1 MKFKLE
7 FTFDISDSSLLI
19 DANDGR
25 SEEYTSLEDVPEDTR
40 LWKPETAPQAT
51 VTKRIGNIVPSFA
64 LLNPVYTGRFI
75 EGCATTRPTA
85 APTIMQMNMKVVM

>member
-25 SEEYTSLEDVPEDTR
+25 SEEYTSLKDVSEDT
-40 LWKPETAPQAT
+40 LMDVVYNYLDGVIEDITYDQIT
-51 VTKRIGNIVPSFA
+51 VKK
-64 LLNPVYTGRFI
+64 L
-75 EGCATTRPTA
+75 
-85 APTIMQMNMKVVM
+85 

>member
-25 SEEYTSLEDVPEDTR
+25 DEEYTSLEDVPEDT
-40 LWKPETAPQAT
+40 LMDVVYHYLDGVVESMTYDE
-51 VTKRIGNIVPSFA
+51 VTIKK
-64 LLNPVYTGRFI
+64 L
-75 EGCATTRPTA
+75 
-85 APTIMQMNMKVVM
+85 

>member
-25 SEEYTSLEDVPEDTR
+25 DEEYTSLEDVPEDTLMDVIYR
-40 LWKPETAPQAT
+40 YLDGVVESMTYDE
-51 VTKRIGNIVPSFA
+51 VTIKK
-64 LLNPVYTGRFI
+64 L
-75 EGCATTRPTA
+75 
-85 APTIMQMNMKVVM
+85 

>member
-25 SEEYTSLEDVPEDTR
+25 SEEYTSLEDVPEDTLMDVVYNYLDGVIEGITYDQITVKK
-40 LWKPETAPQAT
+40 LWK
-51 VTKRIGNIVPSFA
+51 GF
-64 LLNPVYTGRFI
+64 
-75 EGCATTRPTA
+75 
-85 APTIMQMNMKVVM
+85 

>member
-25 SEEYTSLEDVPEDTR
+25 DKEYSSLEDVPEDT
-40 LWKPETAPQAT
+40 LMDVVYHYLDGVVESMTYDE
-51 VTKRIGNIVPSFA
+51 VTIKK
-64 LLNPVYTGRFI
+64 L
-75 EGCATTRPTA
+75 
-85 APTIMQMNMKVVM
+85 

>member
-25 SEEYTSLEDVPEDTR
+25 GEEYTSLEDVPEDT
-40 LWKPETAPQAT
+40 LMDVVYHYLDGVVEGMTYDE
-51 VTKRIGNIVPSFA
+51 VTIKK
-64 LLNPVYTGRFI
+64 L
-75 EGCATTRPTA
+75 
-85 APTIMQMNMKVVM
+85 

>member
-25 SEEYTSLEDVPEDTR
+25 DEEYTILEDVPEDT
-40 LWKPETAPQAT
+40 LMDVVYHYLDGVIESITYDE
-51 VTKRIGNIVPSFA
+51 VTIKK
-64 LLNPVYTGRFI
+64 L
-75 EGCATTRPTA
+75 
-85 APTIMQMNMKVVM
+85 

>member
-25 SEEYTSLEDVPEDTR
+25 DEEYTSLEDVPEDT
-40 LWKPETAPQAT
+40 LMD
-51 VTKRIGNIVPSFA
+51 V
-64 LLNPVYTGRFI
+64 VYHYLDGVV
-75 EGCATTRPTA
+75 EGMTYDEVA
-85 APTIMQMNMKVVM
+85 IKKL

>member
-25 SEEYTSLEDVPEDTR
+25 SEEYTSLKDVPEDT
-40 LWKPETAPQAT
+40 LMD
-51 VTKRIGNIVPSFA
+51 V
-64 LLNPVYTGRFI
+64 VYNHLDGVI
-75 EGCATTRPTA
+75 EGITYDQITV
-85 APTIMQMNMKVVM
+85 KKL

>member
-25 SEEYTSLEDVPEDTR
+25 DEEYTSLEDVPEDT
-40 LWKPETAPQAT
+40 LMDVVYHYLDGVVEGMTYDE
-51 VTKRIGNIVPSFA
+51 VTIKKLRKGF
-64 LLNPVYTGRFI
+64 
-75 EGCATTRPTA
+75 
-85 APTIMQMNMKVVM
+85 

>member
-25 SEEYTSLEDVPEDTR
+25 DKEYTSLEDVPEDT
-40 LWKPETAPQAT
+40 LMDVVYHYLDGVVESITYDE
-51 VTKRIGNIVPSFA
+51 VTIKK
-64 LLNPVYTGRFI
+64 L
-75 EGCATTRPTA
+75 
-85 APTIMQMNMKVVM
+85 

>member
-25 SEEYTSLEDVPEDTR
+25 DEEYTSIEDVPEDT
-40 LWKPETAPQAT
+40 LMDVVYHYLDGVVESMTYDE
-51 VTKRIGNIVPSFA
+51 VTINK
-64 LLNPVYTGRFI
+64 L
-75 EGCATTRPTA
+75 
-85 APTIMQMNMKVVM
+85 

>member
-25 SEEYTSLEDVPEDTR
+25 DEEYTSLEDVPE
-40 LWKPETAPQAT
+40 ETLMDVVYHYLDGVVEGMT
-51 VTKRIGNIVPSFA
+51 YDEVTIKK
-64 LLNPVYTGRFI
+64 L
-75 EGCATTRPTA
+75 
-85 APTIMQMNMKVVM
+85 

>member
-25 SEEYTSLEDVPEDTR
+25 DEEYTSLEDVPEDT
-40 LWKPETAPQAT
+40 LMD
-51 VTKRIGNIVPSFA
+51 V
-64 LLNPVYTGRFI
+64 VYHYLDGVI
-75 EGCATTRPTA
+75 EGMTYDEAT
-85 APTIMQMNMKVVM
+85 IKKL